1 MAERSR
7 RGAASF
13 DLLVVGSG
21 AAGLSAALRAAEL
34 GARTAVLTAG
44 PLLAG
49 SSPRA
54 QGGVAAA
61 VGADDAPAL
70 HAADTLA
77 VGAGLNDATAVDVLT
92 REGSRSVRQLW
103 DEGVPFE
110 DDLGLEAGHA
120 RRRILHAGG
129 GATGQVLTSAL
140 LERALAEPRITL
152 FDHSPVAA
160 LLTPSSADNAA
171 PRATRDRP
179 TGAADGAAPANP
191 DTPSSARACITSG
204 MHAAEVFHHDSGED
218 VIGVRAGAREFFANA
233 VILATGGYA
242 ALWGRSTNA
251 PETRGVGLALAWL
264 AGAALADLEFVQ
276 FHPTALSLPGRP
288 AFLLSE
294 ALRGEGARLV
304 DESGRDVVDPLL
316 PRDVVARAL
325 HRQLRHGPVY
335 LTLRH
340 LDPVHVRAQFGQI
353 AARLDEF
360 GLDITR
366 DRLPVAPAAHYCMG
380 GIRTDTWGR
389 TTVAGL
395 YAAGEVA
402 CSGVQGANRLAS
414 NSLLECLV
422 FGARAAEAALSDPP
436 SAAADFLTQP
446 LPAHLPEPNHSSEPN
461 TVNETRGPH
470 RIVALDAA
478 VLGRRLDRDV
488 AVERH
493 GTRLAALIAELPGP
507 EASDTAAPDLLLAS
521 LIARAAWL
529 RTESRGAHFR
539 TDFPNPNAQFR
550 GRIHWRRDQPPAFEE
565 VVSTP

>member
-1 MAERSR
+1 MAERA
-7 RGAASF
+7 RGAAAF
-13 DLLVVGSG
+13 DLIVVGSG
-21 AAGLSAALRAAEL
+21 AAGLSAALRAAAL

-103 DEGVPFE
+103 DDGVPFE

-140 LERALAEPRITL
+140 LARALAEPCITL
-152 FDHSPVAA
+152 LDHSPVAA
-160 LLTPSSADNAA
+160 LLTSSADAQDF
-171 PRATRDRP
+171 PER
-179 TGAADGAAPANP
+179 
-191 DTPSSARACITSG
+191 
-204 MHAAEVFHHDSGED
+204 V
-218 VIGVRAGAREFFANA
+218 VGVRVGNRQFCATNA

-251 PETRGVGLALAWL
+251 PETRGAGLALAFS

-304 DESGRDVVDPLL
+304 DESGTDVIDPLL

-325 HRQLRHGPVY
+325 HRQLRRGPVY
-335 LTLRH
+335 LTLQH
-340 LDPVHVRAQFGQI
+340 LAAARVREQFGQI
-353 AARLDEF
+353 AARLDDF

-422 FGARAAEAALSDPP
+422 FGARAAEAALADRADSLT
-436 SAAADFLTQP
+436 AADFHTRP
-446 LPAHLPEPNHSSEPN
+446 LRIEPAPEP
-461 TVNETRGPH
+461 TARQ
-470 RIVALDAA
+470 RIVALDPT
-478 VLGRRLDRDV
+478 VLGARLDRHV

-493 GTRLAALIAELPGP
+493 ATRLSALIAELPEPPSANG
-507 EASDTAAPDLLLAS
+507 AAPDLLLAS
-521 LIARAAWL
+521 LIARAARL

-539 TDFPNPNAQFR
+539 TDFPDPTPTFR

-565 VVSTP
+565 VASTP